1 MLRQF
6 SPWLGAASLDRRR
19 TERQALLSR
28 GLSLPTFRVMWKRE
42 QWRSFLDH
50 PVVEWSILV
59 VGVILMIASPL
70 AGILPG
76 PGGII
81 VFAIG
86 LAMVLRTSMWAKRR
100 YVHFKRWQPKAGR
113 VTDWGLRRRSAKRRD
128 AIRKEQ
134 HTAPP
139 PENLPDENGELR

>member
-1 MLRQF
+1 
-6 SPWLGAASLDRRR
+6 
-19 TERQALLSR
+19 
-28 GLSLPTFRVMWKRE
+28 MWKRE
-42 QWRSFLDH
+42 QWRSFIDH